1 MHPRHLGPLLLVALS
16 AIGLARGPASGA
28 EDAVPLSPRELL
40 EKAFAR
46 RYEHNTRQTFSLVV
60 RAEGREIQRQKIA
73 VATQVEAGHIKA
85 LGRFTEPPEV
95 RDTALLMLEAADGR
109 DDFFLYLPA
118 LMRVRRVSTAQRGD
132 SFMGTDLTYDDI
144 QRPRVTDFTGFTV
157 RRDRIEGEDSVV
169 VVAKPARISTYSRV
183 EFTVAARDS
192 AILLTRYF
200 KGDASEPFK
209 VVRVPR
215 SGLREIG
222 GALIPTRISVQNF
235 STRTETEV
243 FVEDVE
249 VGMDLDD
256 TLFTTNALAVEREI
270 PERLQPR

>member
-1 MHPRHLGPLLLVALS
+1 MLGTFC
-16 AIGLARGPASGA
+16 AIGLTRGPASGA
-28 EDAVPLSPRELL
+28 GDAVPLSPRELL

-46 RYEHNTRQTFSLVV
+46 RYEHNTRQTLSLVV
-60 RAEGREIQRQKIA
+60 RAEGREIQRQRIA
-73 VATQVEAGHIKA
+73 VATEVEAGRIKA

-95 RDTALLMLEAADGR
+95 RDTALLMLEGADGR

-144 QRPRVTDFTGFTV
+144 QRPRVRDFTDFTA
-157 RRDRIEGEDSVV
+157 RRDRIDGEDSVIV
-169 VVAKPARISTYSRV
+169 GAKPARVSTYSRL
-183 EFTVAARDS
+183 EFTVATRDS

-200 KGDASEPFK
+200 KGDASEPYK
-209 VVRVPR
+209 LVRIPR
-215 SGLREIG
+215 AGLREIG

-256 TLFTTNALAVEREI
+256 TLFTTNALAVERDI
-270 PERLQPR
+270 PERPAPR